1 MSTLY
6 NATQNMGFT
15 ENGALTYTTT
25 GSAVLD
31 LFSIGGALRSSDEER
46 IRMLV
51 DLAYREDPVKT
62 MAVLL
67 YLRDCR
73 GGQGEK
79 RVFKVAIK
87 RLIEVHNL
95 NKKSLYEAI
104 SKYGCYKDVFDIFTP
119 EEIAPVIAP
128 IIEEHKTLSKGTLLE
143 KWMPSVKGA
152 RSGYAHKLAKLLG
165 MTDKEYRKYLS
176 SKRATLNL
184 VESKMC
190 KNEWDKIDYPSV
202 PSRANLIYSDAF
214 NRHDEERYSAFLN
227 KVEKGEEKINTS
239 VLYPYEVFNKINT
252 PNAEV
257 LWNNLKDYTKG
268 ENGSSIWVIPDE
280 PALPSVEIVTKD
292 GSEIPLNHPWSLCSV
307 IEPEKDYEVAIFT
320 DYFEEPVDP
329 DNIAGIILDD
339 VYYEF

>member
-31 LFSIGGALRSSDEER
+31 LFSMGGALRSSEEER

-87 RLIEVHNL
+87 RLIEAHNL

-104 SKYGCYKDVFDIFTP
+104 SKYGCYKMYLISL
-119 EEIAPVIAP
+119 
-128 IIEEHKTLSKGTLLE
+128 HQ
-143 KWMPSVKGA
+143 
-152 RSGYAHKLAKLLG
+152 RKLHL
-165 MTDKEYRKYLS
+165 
-176 SKRATLNL
+176 
-184 VESKMC
+184 
-190 KNEWDKIDYPSV
+190 
-202 PSRANLIYSDAF
+202 
-214 NRHDEERYSAFLN
+214 
-227 KVEKGEEKINTS
+227 
-239 VLYPYEVFNKINT
+239 
-252 PNAEV
+252 
-257 LWNNLKDYTKG
+257 
-268 ENGSSIWVIPDE
+268 
-280 PALPSVEIVTKD
+280 
-292 GSEIPLNHPWSLCSV
+292 
-307 IEPEKDYEVAIFT
+307 
-320 DYFEEPVDP
+320 
-329 DNIAGIILDD
+329 
-339 VYYEF
+339 